1 MRKVSAMSSD
11 STDDDQVLPD
21 SLQKLEL
28 VPVSELIQSTEQQ
41 IQNPFDTDSFGDSRI
56 DEQVNI

>member
-1 MRKVSAMSSD
+1 MSSD

-28 VPVSELIQSTEQQ
+28 VPVSELIQPTEQQ
-41 IQNPFDTDSFGDSRI
+41 IQNPFDTGSFGDNRI
-56 DEQVNI
+56 DEQVNN